1 MCHAF
6 LNDSRFYQLLYR
18 MDQALAAQV
27 QAGGCACGGKLHS
40 ARYPRKPRGI
50 GGTLDESYQW
60 RFSFC
65 CAEEGCRRRSTPPS
79 VRFLGRKVYLSALVI
94 LVTALEHGLSPRR
107 RQWLIETLDLWPQ
120 TIARW
125 RRWWQEVFPAGGCWQ
140 AGRGHFVP
148 PMEVSRLPGALL
160 GRFRGDDLEARLCPL
175 LAFLLPETT
184 GSCPDYLPGGVAPQK
199 M

>member
-6 LNDSRFYQLLYR
+6 LNDSRFYRLLYR
-18 MDQALAAQV
+18 MDQDLADQV

-50 GGTLDESYQW
+50 GGTLDESYQT

-65 CAEEGCRRRSTPPS
+65 CAREGCRRRCTPPS
-79 VRFLGRKVYLSALVI
+79 VRFLGRKVYLGAMVI
-94 LVTALEHGLSPRR
+94 LVTALAHGLSPRR

-125 RRWWQEVFPAGGCWQ
+125 RRWWKEAFPSGRCWQ
-140 AGRGHFVP
+140 AGRGCFVP
-148 PMEVSRLPGALL
+148 PVEVSRLPGALL
-160 GRFRGDDLEARLCPL
+160 GRFKGNDLEARLWHL
-175 LAFLLPETT
+175 LVFLLPETT
-184 GSCPDYLPGGVAPQK
+184 AWSGYLPGSMVPQK

>member
-18 MDQALAAQV
+18 MDQDLAAQV
-27 QAGGCACGGKLHS
+27 QAGGCACGGVLHS

-50 GGTLDESYQW
+50 GGTLDESSQS

-65 CAEEGCRRRSTPPS
+65 CAEDGCRRRCTPPS
-79 VRFLGRKVYLSALVI
+79 VRFLGRKVYLGAMVI

-120 TIARW
+120 TLSRW
-125 RRWWQEVFPAGGCWQ
+125 RRWWREVFPAGGCWQ

-148 PMEVSRLPGALL
+148 PVEVSRLPGALL
-160 GRFRGDDLEARLCPL
+160 GRFKGNDLEARLCHL
-175 LAFLLPETT
+175 LVFLLPESTAWP
-184 GSCPDYLPGGVAPQK
+184 GYLPGGMSPQK